1 MSRESRI
8 AALER
13 RRGADFRRGPP
24 PEFFDRMVNDRAT
37 AEEWARWT
45 PWMMLNL
52 PALSNKQVEQL
63 AKATGIGALPE
74 DPSL

>member
-1 MSRESRI
+1 MRRESRI

-13 RRGADFRRGPP
+13 RRGVDSRSGPP
-24 PEFFDRMVNDRAT
+24 PEFFIRMANDRAT

-52 PALSNKQVEQL
+52 PALSNRQVEQL
-63 AKATGIGALPE
+63 AKASGIGTLPE
-74 DPSL
+74 DTSL